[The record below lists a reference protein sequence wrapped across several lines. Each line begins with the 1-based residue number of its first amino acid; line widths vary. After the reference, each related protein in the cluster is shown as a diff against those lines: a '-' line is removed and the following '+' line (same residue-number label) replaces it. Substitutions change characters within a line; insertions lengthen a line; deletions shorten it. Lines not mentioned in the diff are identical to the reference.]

1 MALVAA
7 GQCYNQAMKIQLLG
21 GCRVTWQEQPLVLP
35 RRRVRALLYRLA
47 AQIQPLPRDRL
58 AFLFWPDAPDH
69 LARRHMTR
77 LLSSLRGALPEPRLV
92 LVDEEMVGLEAALVE
107 VDCHAFVRG
116 TAAPDLAGLADALT
130 LYRGPFMDGFALPD
144 APEYELWQAATAREF
159 HARYLGG
166 LEMATERA
174 VALGQLTAAIQFAQA
189 YLAADELAEPIHRRL
204 IELYMAVGDRV
215 AAWRQFEVCCRVLER
230 ELGVG
235 PLPSTRAVLQPG
247 SQRSR
252 LDAPPDT
259 AVLPR
264 TQASSVQQNLF
275 DTLSIVPILLSLE
288 VPLVGRAEELGR
300 LQVAYARFMTGQSQ
314 RGGFILISGES
325 GMGKSRLVREYVA
338 RQAGLVLTGVC
349 HADGQHLPYA
359 VVIQMLR
366 QTLHPPTLW
375 QAVPAHWRSE
385 LLPLLPELRQY
396 FPDLPMPIGVAT
408 AFAQQH
414 LYTALTEV
422 LGTFAAQQPLLL
434 CFDDL
439 PFADEATLGWL
450 RSLVISWGDTPLVV
464 VATATTVT
472 PALDQLRKRLRRT
485 GRLAEVDVGPLDIA
499 AAQQLLGSL
508 SPPPPAELVPQ
519 IHQETGGNPFFM
531 LEIVRALQERQQPE
545 PAPATLPLP
554 ATVRE
559 AILARI
565 SHLSELAHEVLEA
578 AAILDPHL
586 DERLLATTASRS
598 AGAIGEA
605 LEELTMHQLLG
616 VNTADATAARLAF
629 AHPLL
634 RSAVLEQLSPWRR
647 MVLHRQAGEAIAQ
660 AYPDQPA
667 LVAPHFVRA
676 GLGEEALSAYQQ
688 AAAQASALYAYGV
701 ALTNLEAACGL
712 LPQIKQP
719 TTRHLTLL
727 RQRLALHRT
736 LLHLD
741 AWASDAAQV
750 LAMADELGDSGARL
764 EALEA
769 QMSLAVLQGRA
780 EQVDVTATE
789 ALALATKTGD
799 QVAAARLHQTLG
811 WHLADTL
818 GRSREGLTHLQTACQ
833 LAEAAQATSV
843 LYQALCHCA
852 FAQRAEGQGK
862 AALAS
867 AQRALALTRYQP
879 HCPPHPAWAD
889 ALRELGEASAYLAHW
904 EAARTYLR
912 PLLDLYRTLDD
923 PWAYGALLY
932 NYGLYSSNMGQHSD
946 AIDAMRQLV
955 VLSERVGLP
964 ADSEYG
970 IWHRAGLARVLIAAG
985 EHGEAGA
992 VLRHL
997 HTTGLSSGR
1006 PYLAWARAWA
1016 EYDLATGAASEALA
1030 ILTPAVAWW
1039 REHASPHDADILI
1052 LLAQVALASGDRT
1065 LAEAALT
1072 EATAHLA
1079 KTDLERYSL
1088 RLLIVRHQISGN
1100 VRDRD
1105 AARLALERQAARFT
1119 DSALREAFANEVAL
1133 HRKIR

>member
-1 MALVAA
+1 MAA

-69 LARRHMTR
+69 LARRQLTR
-77 LLSSLRGALPEPRLV
+77 LLSSLRAALPTPRLV

-107 VDCHAFVRG
+107 VDCHTFMRG
-116 TAAPDLAGLADALT
+116 MAAPDLAGLAEALA

-189 YLAADELAEPIHRRL
+189 YLAVDELAEPMHRRL
-204 IELYMAVGDRV
+204 IELFMAVGDRV
-215 AAWRQFEVCCRVLER
+215 AAWRQFELCCRVLER

-259 AVLPR
+259 AALPS

-275 DTLSIVPILLSLE
+275 DTMSIVPILPSLE
-288 VPLVGRAEELGR
+288 VPLVGRTEELGR
-300 LQVAYARFMTGQSQ
+300 LQVAYARFMTGQPQ

-414 LYTALTEV
+414 LFTALTEV
-422 LGTFAAQQPLLL
+422 LGTFAAQQPLLI

-450 RSLVISWGDTPLVV
+450 RSLVSNWGDTPLVV
-464 VATATTVT
+464 VATASTET
-472 PALDQLRKRLRRT
+472 PALEPLRKRLRRA
-485 GRLAEVDVGPLDIA
+485 GRLAEVAVAPLGLTA
-499 AAQQLLGSL
+499 TQQLLGSL
-508 SPPPPAELVPQ
+508 SPPPPVELVLQ
-519 IHQETGGNPFFM
+519 IHQVTGGNPFFM
-531 LEIVRALQERQQPE
+531 LEIVRELQERKQLDP
-545 PAPATLPLP
+545 PPSALPLP
-554 ATVRE
+554 MTVRE

-565 SHLSELAHEVLEA
+565 GHLGPLAVQVLEA
-578 AAILDPHL
+578 AAILAPYL
-586 DERLLATTASRS
+586 DESLLATVAARTLEETS
-598 AGAIGEA
+598 EA
-605 LEELTMHQLLG
+605 LEELTSHQVLE
-616 VNTADATAARLAF
+616 VNVASADTARLVF

-634 RSAVLEQLSPWRR
+634 RIAVLERLAAWRR
-647 MVLHRQAGEAIAQ
+647 IVLHRRAGEALAQ

-667 LVAPHFVRA
+667 LVAPHLAAA
-676 GLGEEALSAYQQ
+676 GLGEAAIAAYQQ
-688 AAAQASALYAYGV
+688 AAAQASAVYAYGV

-712 LPQIKQP
+712 LLQIKAP
-719 TTRHLTLL
+719 AILHLTLR

-741 AWASDAAQV
+741 AWAHDAAHV
-750 LAMADELGDSGARL
+750 LAMADELGDSAARL

-769 QMSLAVLQGRA
+769 QMSLAV
-780 EQVDVTATE
+780 
-789 ALALATKTGD
+789 
-799 QVAAARLHQTLG
+799 
-811 WHLADTL
+811 
-818 GRSREGLTHLQTACQ
+818 
-833 LAEAAQATSV
+833 
-843 LYQALCHCA
+843 
-852 FAQRAEGQGK
+852 
-862 AALAS
+862 
-867 AQRALALTRYQP
+867 
-879 HCPPHPAWAD
+879 
-889 ALRELGEASAYLAHW
+889 
-904 EAARTYLR
+904 
-912 PLLDLYRTLDD
+912 
-923 PWAYGALLY
+923 
-932 NYGLYSSNMGQHSD
+932 
-946 AIDAMRQLV
+946 
-955 VLSERVGLP
+955 
-964 ADSEYG
+964 
-970 IWHRAGLARVLIAAG
+970 
-985 EHGEAGA
+985 
-992 VLRHL
+992 
-997 HTTGLSSGR
+997 
-1006 PYLAWARAWA
+1006 
-1016 EYDLATGAASEALA
+1016 
-1030 ILTPAVAWW
+1030 
-1039 REHASPHDADILI
+1039 
-1052 LLAQVALASGDRT
+1052 
-1065 LAEAALT
+1065 
-1072 EATAHLA
+1072 
-1079 KTDLERYSL
+1079 
-1088 RLLIVRHQISGN
+1088 
-1100 VRDRD
+1100 
-1105 AARLALERQAARFT
+1105 
-1119 DSALREAFANEVAL
+1119 
-1133 HRKIR
+1133 

>member
-1 MALVAA
+1 MR
-7 GQCYNQAMKIQLLG
+7 IQLLG
-21 GCRVTWQEQPLVLP
+21 GCRVTWQGEPLVLP

-47 AQIQPLPRDRL
+47 AQLQPLPRDRL

-69 LARRHMTR
+69 MARRHMTR
-77 LLSSLRGALPEPRLV
+77 LLSSLRAALPTPRLV
-92 LVDEEMVGLEAALVE
+92 LVDEEMVALAAALVE

-116 TAAPDLAGLADALT
+116 TAAPDLAGLAEALA

-166 LEMATERA
+166 LEVATERA
-174 VALGQLTAAIQFAQA
+174 VALGDLTAAIQFTQR
-189 YLAADELAEPIHRRL
+189 YLAGDELAEPMHRRL
-204 IELYMAVGDRV
+204 IELFMAVGDRA
-215 AAWRQFEVCCRVLER
+215 AAWRQFELCCRVLER

-247 SQRSR
+247 AQRSR
-252 LDAPPDT
+252 LDAPPDG
-259 AVLPR
+259 VSLPP
-264 TQASSVQQNLF
+264 TQTLSGQQSLF
-275 DTLSIVPILLSLE
+275 DTVSIVPILPSLE
-288 VPLVGRAEELGR
+288 VPLVGRTEELGR
-300 LQVAYARFMTGQSQ
+300 LQVAYARFMMEQPQ
-314 RGGFILISGES
+314 RGGFMLISGES
-325 GMGKSRLVREYVA
+325 GMGKSRLMRDYVA
-338 RQAGLVLTGVC
+338 RQAGLVLTGIC
-349 HADGQHLPYA
+349 HIDGQHMPYA
-359 VVIQMLR
+359 VLIQMLR
-366 QTLHPPTLW
+366 QTLHTPALW
-375 QAVPAHWRSE
+375 QTVPAHWRSE
-385 LLPLLPELRQY
+385 LLPLLPELRQH
-396 FPDLPMPIGVAT
+396 FPDLPLPIGVAT

-450 RSLVISWGDTPLVV
+450 RSLVTNWGATPLVV

-472 PALDQLRKRLRRT
+472 PRLDQLRKRLRRA
-485 GRLAEVDVGPLDIA
+485 GRLAEVDVGPLDITA
-499 AAQQLLGSL
+499 TQQLLGSL
-508 SPPPPAELVPQ
+508 SPPPPVALVPQ

-531 LEIVRALQERQQPE
+531 LEIVRALQERTQPH
-545 PAPATLPLP
+545 PSPATLPLP
-554 ATVRE
+554 VTVRE

-565 SHLSELAHEVLEA
+565 SHLSDLAREVLEA
-578 AAILDPHL
+578 AVILDPHL
-586 DERLLATTASRS
+586 DERLLATVAARS
-598 AGAIGEA
+598 AAAIGEG
-605 LEELTMHQLLG
+605 LEELTTHQVLG
-616 VNTADATAARLAF
+616 IHTADATVARLAF

-647 MVLHRQAGEAIAQ
+647 MVLHRRAGQAFAQ

-667 LVAPHFVRA
+667 LVAPHFAKA
-676 GLGEEALSAYQQ
+676 GLGEAALSAYQQ

-736 LLHLD
+736 LLHLE

-750 LAMADELGDSGARL
+750 LAMAHELGESGAQL

-780 EQVDVTATE
+780 AEVDVTATE
-789 ALALATKTGD
+789 ALALATATGD

-811 WHLADTL
+811 WHLADAL
-818 GRSREGLTHLQTACQ
+818 GRSREGLTHLQTACR
-833 LAEAAQATSV
+833 LAEAAEATSV

-852 FAQRAEGQGK
+852 FAQRAEGQCNE
-862 AALAS
+862 ALAS
-867 AQRALALTRYQP
+867 AQRALALTPYQP

-889 ALRELGEASAYLAHW
+889 ALRELGEANAYLAHW
-904 EAARTYLR
+904 EAARSYLR
-912 PLLDLYRTLDD
+912 PLLPLYRTLDD

-946 AIDAMRQLV
+946 AIAAMRQLV

-964 ADSEYG
+964 ADSAYG

-985 EHGEAGA
+985 EHDEADA

-997 HTTGLSSGR
+997 HPTDLTSGR

-1016 EYDLATGAASEALA
+1016 EYDLATTATSDTLA
-1030 ILTPAVAWW
+1030 RLMPAIAWW

-1052 LLAQVALASGDRT
+1052 LLAQVALATGDRT
-1065 LAEAALT
+1065 LAEAALN

-1088 RLLIVRHQISGN
+1088 RLLIVQYQISGTLH
-1100 VRDRD
+1100 DRD
-1105 AARLALERQAARFT
+1105 AARQALQRQAARFT
-1119 DSALREAFANEVAL
+1119 DSALREAFVREVAL
-1133 HRKIR
+1133 RTLIRSAH